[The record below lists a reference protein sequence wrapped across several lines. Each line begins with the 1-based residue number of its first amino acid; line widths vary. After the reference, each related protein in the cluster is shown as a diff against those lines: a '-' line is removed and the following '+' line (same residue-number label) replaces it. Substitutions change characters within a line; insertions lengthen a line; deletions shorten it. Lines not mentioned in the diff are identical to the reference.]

1 MHISCWLNFVLIET
15 GVCVY
20 QSRGFQTVAVC
31 NKSCACILNCR
42 ECFKWCVCVSKWCMY
57 VPRVCCTKWGEC
69 TDTNYDPH
77 THHCLCTRTNY
88 DIHTYFSFTHT
99 TSIHTRR
106 GIMTRTY
113 HFHLHTPFNT
123 HTHTNYDSHT
133 PLFIYT
139 PHFNTHTHTNYDSH
153 NHFSFTRT
161 TLIHTRRGLQT
172 AFHM

>member
-1 MHISCWLNFVLIET
+1 MHISCIFRAYFVWLNFVLIET

-88 DIHTYFSFTHT
+88 DIHTSLFIYTHHFNTHTQRNYDSHIPLSFTHT
-99 TSIHTRR
+99 TLIHIRTQ
-106 GIMTRTY
+106 IMTRT
-113 HFHLHTPFNT
+113 H
-123 HTHTNYDSHT
+123 
-133 PLFIYT
+133 
-139 PHFNTHTHTNYDSH
+139 
-153 NHFSFTRT
+153 HFSFTHL
-161 TLIHTRRGLQT
+161 TLIHTRTQIMNRT
-172 AFHM
+172 TTFHLHAPL